1 MRSRNGTTRQ
11 RQAVHKPLEATTTTM
26 PARRMLKMGEMSM
39 RLEDW
44 RIGDGDRDETMDDEA
59 VLEYEALMEKAS
71 MAYK

>member
-11 RQAVHKPLEATTTTM
+11 RQPVHKPLEATTTTM
-26 PARRMLKMGEMSM
+26 PARRMLKMREM
-39 RLEDW
+39 R